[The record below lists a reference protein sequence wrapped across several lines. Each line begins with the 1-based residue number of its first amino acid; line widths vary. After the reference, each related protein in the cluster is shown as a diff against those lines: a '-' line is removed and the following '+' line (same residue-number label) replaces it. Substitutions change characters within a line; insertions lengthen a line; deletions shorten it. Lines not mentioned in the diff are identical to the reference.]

1 MILDANLR
9 SLEMPDLRVLPEWVD
24 INGHMNVAFYVL
36 AFDRGVDTFM
46 SRIGITPTYI
56 QRHRASV
63 FTLEIHV
70 NYFRELCLGDP
81 IRIDCQLLDFDS
93 KRVHYFLR
101 MFNAE
106 KHYIAATSEQIII
119 HVDLKTRRS
128 CPFPEDVRLLT
139 GQLMDEHQRLPW
151 PEECGHTI
159 GIEKKG
165 HYS

>member
-1 MILDANLR
+1 
-9 SLEMPDLRVLPEWVD
+9 MPDLRVLPEWVD

-81 IRIDCQLLDFDS
+81 IQIDCQLLDFDS
-93 KRVHYFLR
+93 KRVHYF
-101 MFNAE
+101 
-106 KHYIAATSEQIII
+106 
-119 HVDLKTRRS
+119 
-128 CPFPEDVRLLT
+128 
-139 GQLMDEHQRLPW
+139 
-151 PEECGHTI
+151 
-159 GIEKKG
+159 
-165 HYS
+165 